1 MKIFLTGGTGF
12 IGKPLTQCLLERGWE
27 VIALVRKPESN
38 ESKEI
43 QAMGAHLI
51 QGDVTR
57 QESMRAG
64 MQGVDVV
71 IHNAGWYEFGICKQD
86 HEKMFR
92 INVEGTQKTLDLAIE
107 LGIPKIIHTSSILA
121 YGRTGDIIADESYI
135 RQFPPLTYYEETKM
149 KAHEIAI
156 SLQKQGAPIII
167 TCPAGVIGPGDHSGT
182 GYLVRMYVHRCLPPI
197 LWTPNGKLAH
207 VYVDDAAE
215 GIARCVEYG
224 RLGEIYILNN
234 GNQTHREMVD
244 DWKKCEGGCKKTWF
258 WLPDPISVFLNR
270 IVEPIERFLGLPV
283 VFCKEFILSA
293 KENWQFSAAKA
304 EKDLNMQF
312 RSLEQAWCDTIEGE
326 RELIKK
332 KKQQRI
338 PITK

>member
-12 IGKPLTQCLLERGWE
+12 IGRPLTQRLLERGWE
-27 VIALVRKPESN
+27 VIALVRNPESN

-43 QAMGAHLI
+43 KSLGAHLI
-51 QGDVTR
+51 QGNVTNK
-57 QESMRAG
+57 ESMRAG
-64 MQGVDVV
+64 MQGADVV

-92 INVEGTQKTLDLAIE
+92 INVEGTQNTLDLAVE
-107 LGIPKIIHTSSILA
+107 LRIPRIIHTSSILA
-121 YGRTGDIIADESYI
+121 YGRTGDIVVDESYV

-149 KAHEIAI
+149 KAHEIAT

-167 TCPAGVIGPGDHSGT
+167 TCPAGVIGPGDHSAT
-182 GYLVRMYVHRCLPPI
+182 GYLVRMYVRHCLPPI

-224 RLGEIYILNN
+224 KIGEVYLLSN
-234 GNQTHREMVD
+234 GNQTHREMSE
-244 DWKKCEGGCKKTWF
+244 DWKKCDGGCKKTWF
-258 WLPDPISVFLNR
+258 WLPNSIAFFLNR
-270 IVEPIERFLGLPV
+270 VAEPIERLLGFPI
-283 VFCKEFILSA
+283 VFCKEFILTA
-293 KENWQFSAAKA
+293 KDNWQFSAAKA
-304 EKDLNMQF
+304 ERELHMQF

-326 RELIKK
+326 RILARKK
-332 KKQQRI
+332 KESKLKQ
-338 PITK
+338 

>member
-12 IGKPLTQCLLERGWE
+12 IGKPLTQRLLERGWE

-43 QAMGAHLI
+43 QAMGAHLM
-51 QGDVTR
+51 QGDVTNKD
-57 QESMRAG
+57 SMRIG
-64 MQGVDVV
+64 MQGSDVV
-71 IHNAGWYEFGICKQD
+71 IHNAAWYELGIRKRD
-86 HEKMFR
+86 HPIMYR
-92 INVEGTQKTLDLAIE
+92 INVEGTQNTLNLAIE
-107 LGIPKIIHTSSILA
+107 LGIPRIIYTSSILA
-121 YGRTGDIIADESYI
+121 FGRTGDIVADESYV

-167 TCPAGVIGPGDHSGT
+167 TCPANVNGPGDHAGI

-197 LWTPNGKLAH
+197 LWTPNGKVAH

-224 RLGEIYILNN
+224 KIGETYLLSN
-234 GNQTHREMVD
+234 GNQTHREMAD
-244 DWKKCEGGCKKTWF
+244 DWKKCEGGCKTTWF
-258 WLPDPISVFLNR
+258 WLPNSISVFVNR
-270 IVEPIERFLGLPV
+270 IAEPIERLFGIPI
-283 VFCKEFILSA
+283 VFCKEFILTA

-304 EKDLNMQF
+304 ERELHMQF
-312 RSLEQAWCDTIEGE
+312 RSLEQTWCDTIEGE
-326 RELIKK
+326 RALVKQIKQK
-332 KKQQRI
+332 RL
-338 PITK
+338 